1 MQIDFSELEELLSP
15 LTAMCKKEKTIDLG
29 GVSVTLRPL
38 TPTEETEVQ
47 KMLPDIN
54 NEAYAA
60 VEFADVFRKETLSR
74 AIVQINAMDLRGV
87 KLVSTGQTLP
97 SGVEQKIT
105 KEEAILKILSQWS
118 RPVLSKVFE
127 EFTFLNEEIEAE
139 MDSSL
144 KLNTEDTDAI
154 SENLKERS
162 EKIKQADT
170 LASVSEKSSNESNE
184 VL

>member
-1 MQIDFSELEELLSP
+1 M
-15 LTAMCKKEKTIDLG
+15 
-29 GVSVTLRPL
+29 
-38 TPTEETEVQ
+38 
-47 KMLPDIN
+47 
-54 NEAYAA
+54 
-60 VEFADVFRKETLSR
+60 SR

-139 MDSSL
+139 MDSRL

-170 LASVSEKSSNESNE
+170 LASVSEKTSNEPNE